1 MPSET
6 RTFVLEGGS
15 TADEAPRAD
24 PRFGRRV
31 VMGACLTAALGALAR
46 YTLFSGS
53 AASAE
58 RRAAEN
64 VFQAAHEA
72 SRALAEGRLS
82 PTTWQELVEQAFRGA
97 SAEEI
102 ARAIDVESLLRRAPA
117 AIRGAAVVPFAPTQL
132 AGDEGPRVVTKLF
145 VLRAGRA
152 NPPHAHDNM
161 VSMHYVLRGRFRVR
175 HYDRVRDEPGGIVL
189 RPTIDRVL
197 GPGEATTISDARDN
211 VHWHVAETDGILLD
225 VVCANLDGQPT
236 DTHLVDPVHADALEG
251 GLLRAPRLLTV
262 GEALERF
269 G

>member
-1 MPSET
+1 MPSEP
-6 RTFVLEGGS
+6 RTFVLRDRP
-15 TADEAPRAD
+15 TAAGAPRAEGHV
-24 PRFGRRV
+24 GRRV

-46 YTLFSGS
+46 YTLSAGS
-53 AASAE
+53 AAPAE

-64 VFQAAHEA
+64 VFQAAREA

-82 PTTWQELVEQAFRGA
+82 PTTWQELVERAFRGA
-97 SAEEI
+97 SVEEI
-102 ARAIDVESLLRRAPA
+102 ARAIDVESLLTRARA
-117 AIRGAAVVPFAPTQL
+117 AARGAAVVPFALSFP
-132 AGDEGPRVVTKLF
+132 GGEGPRIVTKLF

-189 RPTIDRVL
+189 RPTIDRIL
-197 GPGEATTISDARDN
+197 GPGEATSISDERDN
-211 VHWHVAETDGILLD
+211 VHWHVAETDGVLLD
-225 VVCANLDGQPT
+225 VLCVDLEGRPT
-236 DTHLVDPVHADALEG
+236 DTHLLDPVRAEALEG
-251 GLLRAPRLLTV
+251 GLLRAPRLPTV

>member
-6 RTFVLEGGS
+6 RTFVLPGRPSAMG
-15 TADEAPRAD
+15 ALRAD
-24 PRFGRRV
+24 RRIGRRV
-31 VMGACLTAALGALAR
+31 AMGACLTAALGALAR
-46 YTLFSGS
+46 YTLFSGA

-64 VFQAAHEA
+64 VFLAAREA
-72 SRALAEGRLS
+72 SRALAEGRFS
-82 PTTWQELVEQAFRGA
+82 SATWQELVEQAFRGVTP
-97 SAEEI
+97 EEI
-102 ARAIDVESLLRRAPA
+102 ARAIDIESLLARAPA
-117 AIRGAAVVPFAPTQL
+117 ASRGAAVVPFSTTLP
-132 AGDEGPRVVTKLF
+132 GDDGPRLVTKLF

-197 GPGEATTISDARDN
+197 GPGEATSISDERDN
-211 VHWHVAETDGILLD
+211 VHWHVAETDGVLLD
-225 VVCANLDGQPT
+225 VLCADLEGRPT
-236 DTHLVDPVHADALEG
+236 DTHLVDPVRAELLEG
-251 GLLRAPRLLTV
+251 GLLRARRLSTV